1 MIFFFK
7 DQTNSIVSIKLQQD
21 VILISQKS
29 LVANL
34 LLAFIS
40 DDQHV
45 LYDAREEDTIT
56 ITNNLYIINS
66 INVINNV
73 NVLQTNGVTLQVYDY
88 QLLCQFQN
96 ILDYSQTFILYVK
109 NDCLSINPSDLVKIS
124 SWLNE
129 QWSLILNS
137 KEILKRFLFFKL

>member
-1 MIFFFK
+1 
-7 DQTNSIVSIKLQQD
+7 
-21 VILISQKS
+21 LISQKS

-45 LYDAREEDTIT
+45 LYDAREEDSIS

-137 KEILKRFLFFKL
+137 KEIVKGYFFAIIKFKHSINFIKKLRLQF